1 MTDKYSVIGHPI
13 AHSKSPIIHA
23 EFARQTRQDMEYR
36 SMLGSPDGFAGD
48 VRRFFAAGGRGMNV
62 TVPFKEQAW
71 EMCDER
77 SLRAENAGA
86 VNTLIPLPGG
96 RLHGDNTDGVGL
108 VRDLRD
114 NYGFDFSG
122 KRLLLLGAGGASR
135 GVLRSLLRTELAAVV
150 IANRTASKA
159 LSLVAAAGTDRVRGC
174 GLDGLARQQGF
185 DLIINATS
193 AGLKG
198 GAPPIPSGCL
208 APGGWAYDMLYG
220 EAAIPFLHWS
230 KKQGASQA
238 LDGLGMLVEQA
249 AESFFLWRGV
259 RPLTA
264 PVIALLRSAQEQ
276 KARSHRTACHRQRD
290 T

>member
-1 MTDKYSVIGHPI
+1 MTDKYSVIGNPI

-36 SMLGSPDGFAGD
+36 SMLGSLDGFAGD

-108 VRDLRD
+108 VRDLSD

-135 GVLRSLLRTELAAVV
+135 GVLRFLLGTGLAAVV

-159 LSLVAAAGTDRVRGC
+159 LSLVAAAETDRVRGC
-174 GLDGLARQQGF
+174 GLDGLDGQGF

-198 GAPPIPSGCL
+198 GAPAIPGGCL

-220 EAAIPFLHWS
+220 EAALPFLHWS

-276 KARSHRTACHRQRD
+276 KAR
-290 T
+290 